1 MPNTLYLPELRE
13 MLAENDSEQLREFC
27 AALHAARTA
36 EFMEGLT
43 AGESWAVL
51 QHAEPGRRGEIF
63 GYFDFDKQV
72 ELIESAD
79 RSEMGR
85 LIASLPAD
93 DRVDILKDCRPEVVE
108 QLLPLI
114 PVGERRD
121 ILRLTSYHE
130 GTAGAMMTSQFAR
143 LSADCTVRQA
153 LQEITRQAETLET
166 IYYLYVVDGE
176 NHLQGAVS
184 ARQLVSTMGRPE
196 TPIRDIMERGMV
208 TVDVHDDQDHVAEEV
223 ARYDLLA
230 IPVVD
235 EERHMLGI
243 ITHDDVIDLVREEAA
258 RDVQKIAAVQPLE
271 SGYLETRLLT
281 LTRKRG
287 LWLTVLFFAGLLTT
301 FTLRSMGHEIS
312 SIEWLVAFIPLI
324 ISSGGNSGSQSA
336 TLIIT
341 ALNSDNLRLADW
353 GRVVRRELVMGL
365 MLGGFLGTIGYLAAV
380 TAHPEHHF
388 FQALVVP
395 LTLVL
400 VITAGTLVGAS
411 LPLVF
416 HGLGLDPALMSNP
429 CVAGIIDI
437 LGIIIYLNVAAWL
450 MGPFGGST

>member
-43 AGESWAVL
+43 AAESWAVL

-72 ELIESAD
+72 ELIETAD
-79 RSEMGR
+79 RAEIGR

-93 DRVDILKDCRPEVVE
+93 DRVDLLKDCRPEVVE

-143 LSADCTVRQA
+143 LSADCTVREA

-166 IYYLYVVDGE
+166 IYYLYVVDAE

-184 ARQLVSTMGRPE
+184 ARQLVSTMGRPD

-208 TVDVHDDQDHVAEEV
+208 SVDVHDDQDHVAEEV

-271 SGYLETRLLT
+271 TGYLETKLLT

-287 LWLTVLFFAGLLTT
+287 LWLTVLFFAGLVTT
-301 FTLRSMGHEIS
+301 YTLHTMGEHLNA
-312 SIEWLVAFIPLI
+312 IEWLAVFIPLL
-324 ISSGGNSGSQSA
+324 ISTGGNSGSQSA

-341 ALNSDNLRLADW
+341 SLNRDELSLADW
-353 GRVVRRELVMGL
+353 GRVVRRELTMGL
-365 MLGGFLGTIGYLAAV
+365 MMGSALGAIGFLVALTFHPHHNPIEALA
-380 TAHPEHHF
+380 
-388 FQALVVP
+388 VP

-400 VITAGTLVGAS
+400 VVTAGTVVGSS

-416 HGLGLDPALMSNP
+416 HAIGLDPALMSNP

-437 LGIIIYLNVAAWL
+437 LGIVILINVAMWL
-450 MGPFGGST
+450 VAAAGGS

>member
-1 MPNTLYLPELRE
+1 
-13 MLAENDSEQLREFC
+13 MLAENDSAQLREFC
-27 AALHAARTA
+27 SALHAARTA

-43 AGESWAVL
+43 AAESWAVL
-51 QHAEPGRRGEIF
+51 AHTDSARRVEIF
-63 GYFDFDKQV
+63 SYFDLDKRV
-72 ELIESAD
+72 ELVETVD
-79 RSEMGR
+79 RAEIGR
-85 LIASLPAD
+85 LITALPAD
-93 DRVDILKDCRPEVVE
+93 DRVDILKHCRPEVVE

-153 LQEITRQAETLET
+153 LLEISRQAESLET
-166 IYYLYVVDGE
+166 IYYLYVVDAE
-176 NHLQGAVS
+176 NHLLGAVS
-184 ARQLVSTMGRPE
+184 ARQLVSAMGRPE
-196 TPIRDIMERGMV
+196 TPIRELMERGLV
-208 TVDVHDDQDHVAEEV
+208 TVDVHDDQAHVAEEV

-235 EERHMLGI
+235 EQRHMLGI
-243 ITHDDVIDLVREEAA
+243 ITHDDVIDLVREEAT
-258 RDVQKIAAVQPLE
+258 RDVQRIAAVQPLE
-271 SGYLETRLLT
+271 TGYLETRLLT

-301 FTLRSMGHEIS
+301 FTLRSLGHEIS
-312 SIEWLVAFIPLI
+312 GIEWLVAFIPLI

-341 ALNSDNLRLADW
+341 SLNNEELTLADW

-365 MLGGFLGTIGYLAAV
+365 LLGSFLGLIGYVAAL
-380 TAHPEHHF
+380 TAHPGHQPLE
-388 FQALVVP
+388 ALVVP
-395 LTLVL
+395 LTLLL
-400 VITAGTLVGAS
+400 VITAGTLVGSS

-416 HGLGLDPALMSNP
+416 HAVGLDPALMSNP

-437 LGIIIYLNVAAWL
+437 VGIIIYLNVAILL
-450 MGPFGGST
+450 MGPFSSG